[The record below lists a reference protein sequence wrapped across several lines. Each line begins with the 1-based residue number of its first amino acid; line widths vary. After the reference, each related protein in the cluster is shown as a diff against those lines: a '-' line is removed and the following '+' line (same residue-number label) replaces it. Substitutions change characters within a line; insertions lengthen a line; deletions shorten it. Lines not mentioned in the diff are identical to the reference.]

1 MEPYAPIN
9 LLGWGTMIDYNIF
22 TNDKALDEAQ
32 NLGIDKHSIVFPIEF
47 IDPPHGDFRVKDN
60 ADAVFRLGFQN
71 FDMDCFGVASPQLK
85 RLAKKPELNLP
96 IIKVGNSKSKVI
108 EWQGLRIK
116 NLETLGERSAT
127 GMDSERGVYVVTIID
142 VYSQLKDFIRAND
155 VILKFN
161 GKAINN
167 LNDLLEAT
175 KMADLTK
182 PIEIEVFRNQMELMV
197 VIPANSIIKK

>member
-1 MEPYAPIN
+1 PIN
-9 LLGWGTMIDYNIF
+9 LSGWGTMVDYNIF
-22 TNDKALDEAQ
+22 SNDKALDEAQ
-32 NLGIDKHSIVFPIEF
+32 NLGVDKHSIVFPVEF
-47 IDPPHGDFRVKDN
+47 IDPPHGDFRVRDN

-71 FDMDCFGVASPQLK
+71 FDMDCFGVVSPQLK

-127 GMDSERGVYVVTIID
+127 GMDSERGIYVVTIID

>member
-1 MEPYAPIN
+1 M
-9 LLGWGTMIDYNIF
+9 
-22 TNDKALDEAQ
+22 
-32 NLGIDKHSIVFPIEF
+32 
-47 IDPPHGDFRVKDN
+47 
-60 ADAVFRLGFQN
+60 GFQN